1 MIRFLNALKKQA
13 ALHKVIKL
21 RQRYVFTKS
30 NRVRLRY
37 VAGMVAFV
45 PALAMTIA
53 ANESLRHVDWI
64 TSARSIEAALDTV
77 ADRSP
82 DSLADALAAAAPAA
96 GDEQEDSVAEQVIA
110 ALTPEPKKDPGFVEV
125 EIGKGDTLGGVLES
139 AGIGKDESYQ
149 VVQALKEHYNPKDLR
164 PGQKVRV
171 DYTPDAQSPRFTKVS
186 MKLSPFKELEVFK
199 DNEKFISRLEE
210 KELKERTY
218 AGKAV
223 IENSLYGSA
232 NKAGIPSSVVAEI
245 IRIYSQNTD
254 FQRDIQPGDKIQ
266 VLYDV
271 METEEGVFARTDK
284 VLYANLTVNGIDI
297 PVYRYE
303 MADGRVDYFTPDGKS
318 IRKALMKTPID
329 GARVSSGFGMRRHP
343 VLGYSKM
350 HKGVDFAAPRGT
362 PIYAAGNGVVEYA
375 GRFSS
380 YGNYVRIRH
389 NGSIKT
395 AYAHMNGFG
404 KGIRVGSKV
413 SQGQIIGYVGT
424 TGRSTGPHLH
434 YEVISAG
441 RQINPN
447 SMNLP
452 TGEALAGK
460 ELRHFKDR
468 MSNLQQQYVSLLNGN
483 RFALLGTA
491 PKGPSIVR

>member
-1 MIRFLNALKKQA
+1 MVRFLNALKRQT
-13 ALHKVIKL
+13 ALHKLIKL

-30 NRVRLRY
+30 NHVRLRY
-37 VAGMVAFV
+37 VAALIAVT
-45 PALAMTIA
+45 PAMALTIA
-53 ANESLRHVDWI
+53 ANDSLRHVNWI
-64 TSARSIEAALDTV
+64 TEMRNVEVALDNR
-77 ADRSP
+77 AHASP
-82 DSLADALAAAAPAA
+82 DGLAHALAEAAPAA
-96 GDEQEDSVAEQVIA
+96 GESESLAEDFIA
-110 ALTPEPKKDPGFVEV
+110 ALTPESQDPGFVEV
-125 EIGKGDTLGGVLES
+125 EVGKGDTLGGVLES
-139 AGIGKDESYQ
+139 AGVGKDESYQ
-149 VVQALKEHYNPKDLR
+149 VVQAMKEHYNPKDIR
-164 PGQKVRV
+164 PGQMIRV
-171 DYTPDAQSPRFTKVS
+171 DYEPHADAAPKFTKIS
-186 MKLSPFKELEVFK
+186 MKLSPFEELEVFK
-199 DNEKFISRLEE
+199 DDEKFVSRLEE

-218 AGKAV
+218 ASKAV

-232 NKAGIPSSVVAEI
+232 NKAGIPSSVVGEI

-254 FQRDIQPGDKIQ
+254 FQRDIQPGDKIE

-271 METEEGVFARTDK
+271 LETEDGIFARTDK
-284 VLYANLTVNGIDI
+284 VLYANLTVNGRTV

-303 MADGRVDYFTPDGKS
+303 TADGRVDYFQPDGRS

-329 GARVSSGFGMRRHP
+329 GARVSSGFGMRKHP

-350 HKGVDFAAPRGT
+350 HKGVDFAASRGT
-362 PIYAAGNGVVEYA
+362 PIYAAGNGTVEYA

-452 TGEALAGK
+452 TGEQLAGK
-460 ELRHFKDR
+460 DMKNFKDKI
-468 MSNLQQQYVSLLNGN
+468 SSLQQQYVSLSADN
-483 RFALLGTA
+483 RFATMTGR
-491 PKGPSIVR
+491 KNSVVR